1 MFLILHLRNKAYKIA
16 FLCSINN
23 IEIMEET
30 IKKIFYTGIGAAV
43 LSKEKMEKWAQDWS
57 DKSKEKEEV
66 GKKFFDDLS
75 EESSKAAHELKDNV
89 KTYVKELLEKS
100 GLATQEEVESLK
112 SRITDLENKLKGEA
126 NQ

>member
-1 MFLILHLRNKAYKIA
+1 MYKK
-16 FLCSINN
+16 S
-23 IEIMEET
+23 EIMEET

-66 GKKFFDDLS
+66 GKKFFEEMS
-75 EESSKAAHELKDNV
+75 EESSKAALELKSNI
-89 KTYVKELLEKS
+89 KTYVGELLDKS
-100 GLATQEEVESLK
+100 GLATKHDVEELK
-112 SRITDLENKLKGEA
+112 QKIADLENKLKGDA